1 MDNTIV
7 FYGGIFCLAWW
18 YMYGRI
24 IRTISTLKELGNIEI
39 AEPAVW
45 PSLNIVIAAC
55 NEEEG
60 IEEAINSL
68 LLQDYPKLKIILV
81 NDRSNDNTGEI
92 VDKLAVDE
100 RIRSIHIKEL
110 PENWLGKDHAQS
122 VALNEVD
129 GEWVLITEADIN
141 FKPRALKKAVAYVLH
156 KEADHLAL
164 LPTVVTSTYWLEV
177 IIRTFGLMFLYTT
190 RVHELEK
197 ADTQAFIGVG
207 AFNLVKKSILDKS
220 KGIKWLRMEV
230 ADDVGMGLLIK
241 RAGGKSVFA
250 MAQKLLSVSW
260 YPSIPAMFVGLEKN
274 LFGAGAHYQIV
285 RLLVMVVVLWLFVI
299 APFVVL
305 MTATPLW
312 LDILAAL
319 TLLWIPVMMLTL
331 KTSSSTRWSA
341 GLFIPVGQ
349 IMISLMMLW
358 SGIMCVLRGGIIWR
372 GTLYTNKQLKKYQK
386 IKF

>member
-1 MDNTIV
+1 MENTVII
-7 FYGGIFCLAWW
+7 YGVIFCLAWW
-18 YMYGRI
+18 FMYGRI
-24 IRTISTLKELGNIEI
+24 IKTIFTLRELGNIDI
-39 AEPAVW
+39 VEPDTW
-45 PSLNIVIAAC
+45 PALNIVIAAC

-60 IEEAINSL
+60 IEEAIQSL
-68 LLQDYPKLKIILV
+68 LLQDYPNLKIILV

-100 RIRSIHIKEL
+100 RIKSIHIKEL
-110 PENWLGKDHAQS
+110 PENWLGKVHAQS

-129 GEWVLITEADIN
+129 GEWVLFTDADIN
-141 FKPRALKKAVAYVLH
+141 FKPGALKKAVAYVLH

-164 LPTVVTSTYWLEV
+164 LPAVVTSGYWLEV

-197 ADTQAFIGVG
+197 TDTQAFIGVG

-241 RAGGKSVFA
+241 RAGGKSAFA

-274 LFGAGAHYQIV
+274 LFGAGAHYQV
-285 RLLVMVVVLWLFVI
+285 TRLVVMVGLLWLFVF

-305 MTATPLW
+305 AVSTPAW
-312 LDILAAL
+312 LDILAIV

-331 KTSSSTRWSA
+331 KASSGERMSV

-349 IMISLMMLW
+349 IIISLMMLW
-358 SGIMCVLRGGIIWR
+358 SGFMCLLRGGIIWR

>member
-110 PENWLGKDHAQS
+110 PENWLGKVHAQS

-129 GEWVLITEADIN
+129 GEWVLFTDADIN
-141 FKPRALKKAVAYVLH
+141 FKPGALKKAVAYVLH